1 MSKSFPSDRDNTNK
15 DKKEDGESGD
25 DKDGI
30 EVDTVVVELDQK
42 NKSLCIFE
50 ESNSIRTLMSKIEKS
65 SYFQN
70 GILFMIIISSIAL
83 AFENPLTDPE
93 STEAT
98 ILIKLDIILTVVF
111 ALEVV
116 IKVIS
121 HGFLFNGSHSYLR
134 EFWNIL
140 DFIVVI
146 VAIISLSM
154 P

>member
-1 MSKSFPSDRDNTNK
+1 M
-15 DKKEDGESGD
+15 
-25 DKDGI
+25 
-30 EVDTVVVELDQK
+30 VVELDQR

-50 ESNSIRTLMSKIEKS
+50 ETNSFRTLMSKIEKS

-121 HGFLFNGSHSYLR
+121 HGFLFNGSQSYLR

-146 VAIISLSM
+146 VAIISLSL